1 MARLKQRLPTACEPE
16 VTAGRTMGGMGLV
29 VTIVLVIACYFLFR
43 SFLTHLKRV
52 PASFDKEPE
61 VKAPDGITR
70 QDQ

>member
-1 MARLKQRLPTACEPE
+1 
-16 VTAGRTMGGMGLV
+16 MGGMGLV

-61 VKAPDGITR
+61 VKDPDGITR